1 MKTNVK
7 LLEIKG
13 VKTPNFSEP
22 KGDEF
27 KKVIDEIHYKAEKK
41 RVIRTNS
48 VNKVKELNSELARL
62 KNKALMS
69 EDEFE
74 EIEIREQ
81 IKKVQEELERTE
93 DYSDFDVNLFA
104 RKMIDKDEIKNLREE
119 ARAEHIENVKNI
131 KEYKKELDKQY
142 DLATREIS
150 RFIAGYKSDST
161 YRQASARYSRYKG
174 SN

>member
-1 MKTNVK
+1 MKTNIE
-7 LLEIKG
+7 LLKIKG
-13 VKTPNFSEP
+13 ITTPDFSEP

-27 KKVIDEIHYKAEKK
+27 KKVVDEIHYKVEKK
-41 RVIRTNS
+41 RVIRSNS
-48 VNKVKELNSELARL
+48 VNEVKELNTELARL

-81 IKKVQEELERTE
+81 IKKIQEELERTE

-104 RKMIDKDEIKNLREE
+104 RKMIGKDEIKDLQEK
-119 ARAEHIENVKNI
+119 ARAEHIENVKSI
-131 KEYKKELDKQY
+131 KEYKEELDKQY
-142 DLATREIS
+142 ELATREIN
-150 RFIAGYKSDST
+150 RFIADYRSDST
-161 YRQASARYSRYKG
+161 YAQASVRYNRYKG